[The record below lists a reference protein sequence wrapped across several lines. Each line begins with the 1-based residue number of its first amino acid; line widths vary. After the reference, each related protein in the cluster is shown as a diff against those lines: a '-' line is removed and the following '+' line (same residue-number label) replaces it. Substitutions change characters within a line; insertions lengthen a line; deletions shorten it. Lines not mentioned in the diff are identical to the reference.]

1 MTMEEK
7 QKKFLFTFRVALVV
21 WILIMNAIV
30 HVSGFEYGWLIF
42 ISNIMLFTMEGE
54 VKDRLISVEL
64 GGLVGLLLAVFLL
77 IAVTKLTPAV
87 GGTLGLLIPL
97 AIILIL
103 LIICHPYAPKVLNN
117 VGFAYLTCA
126 TIDIPAFSQNIGL
139 FIGTFIVGSLIF
151 NGVAILI
158 LLAVQKRIFGKE

>member
-1 MTMEEK
+1 MEEK

-21 WILIMNAIV
+21 WILIMNALVHIV
-30 HVSGFEYGWLIF
+30 GFEYGWLIF

-54 VKDRLISVEL
+54 VMERFISVEL
-64 GGLVGLLLAVFLL
+64 GGLVGLLLTVFLL
-77 IAVTKLTPAV
+77 IAVTRLTPVV
-87 GGTLGLLIPL
+87 GGLAALLIPL

-103 LIICHPYAPKVLNN
+103 LVICHPYAPKVLNN

-126 TIDIPAFSQNIGL
+126 TIDIPAFSENIGL
-139 FIGTFIVGSLIF
+139 FIGAFVIGSLIF

-158 LLAVQKRIFGKE
+158 MKVVQKKIFG